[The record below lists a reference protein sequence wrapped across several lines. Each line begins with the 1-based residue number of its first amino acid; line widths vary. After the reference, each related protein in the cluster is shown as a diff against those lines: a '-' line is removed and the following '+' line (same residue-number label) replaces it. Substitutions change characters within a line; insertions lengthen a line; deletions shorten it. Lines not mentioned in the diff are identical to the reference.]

1 MRYVG
6 TRNPRAEHNPLR
18 SIPLFRPAS
27 ILSRPSETDE
37 MVGALRRALYAVA
50 GLQRAYAA
58 ARAALGRAN
67 GSTREYRR
75 LNQADAMR
83 KLNAV
88 RKQMRANYRLI
99 ADSEAELLAKGVSSS
114 EWAIAVRA

>member
-6 TRNPRAEHNPLR
+6 IRNPRAEHNPLR

-27 ILSRPSETDE
+27 ILSRPSETDIL
-37 MVGALRRALYAVA
+37 VGALRRALYAVDA
-50 GLQRAYAA
+50 LRRADAA
-58 ARAALGRAN
+58 ARADLGRAN
-67 GSTREYRR
+67 RAAREYRR
-75 LNQADAMR
+75 LNQAHAMR

-99 ADSEAELLAKGVSSS
+99 ADSEAELIAMGVSPS
-114 EWAIAVRA
+114 EWAIAGRA